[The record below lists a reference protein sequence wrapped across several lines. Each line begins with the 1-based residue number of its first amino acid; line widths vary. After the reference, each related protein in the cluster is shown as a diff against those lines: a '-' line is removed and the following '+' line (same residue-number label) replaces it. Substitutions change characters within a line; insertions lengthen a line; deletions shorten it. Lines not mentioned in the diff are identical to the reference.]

1 LREKKEVVEDGAR
14 GNTVGLDLVVREVP
28 VVERCEDG
36 LLPKKLMMI
45 DLWVNDPTR
54 VMQLFDGVELD

>member
-28 VVERCEDG
+28 VERCEEEPP
-36 LLPKKLMMI
+36 PKKLMM
-45 DLWVNDPTR
+45 
-54 VMQLFDGVELD
+54 